1 LSSKKSNI
9 LILSILTLSIAIAAP
24 HTKSLKTP
32 AKCYACD
39 IGLKLI
45 LPRLKKE
52 NLSDS
57 ETVAILQ
64 EGCSIFK
71 IQSKAVCFGAINNMK
86 DQVVSVVKELN
97 LSPKE
102 VCSIIPGLQM
112 CWPELSPW
120 DRKTWR
126 VRIPDKNLRFE
137 PRVKFEPEIEK
148 KGKLSLEGKMKSAKM
163 ETGSMKILHLS
174 DIHIDPDYTPGAS
187 ANCKEPLC
195 CRGKSSKHTSF
206 WDRRKNKKANY
217 WYTHDV
223 PACDIPE
230 HFIHAAFKHISK
242 THKDLDLI
250 YWTGDLPPHNVW
262 EQELMDEHKR
272 LIKLIADMLK
282 QWFPNTPVH
291 YTIGNHESHPVNS
304 FPIHGKSAPLYTAM
318 ADAFQPL
325 ANLQP
330 EELDMFRSKGFYS
343 TLVKPGFRVVSLNTN
358 LCNNQNFW
366 LLTDSEDPDNS
377 LNFLVSVLKQA
388 EIDDEKVHV
397 IGHIAPGITPDCVRQ
412 WSLNYNNII
421 RRFAPET
428 VTGSFFGH
436 MHVDMFEIITSD
448 DTQKHPIAVNHLS
461 PSLTTYDGG
470 HPAYRV
476 FKTDENHGIQDFW
489 TYISYG
495 TDEELN
501 DPTVEPKW
509 KLEYQA
515 SEFYNG
521 TPDAERLQN
530 HLKKSF
536 LDETTFS
543 EFTEIHWKSLLDNYS
558 YEFDKERNGTRC
570 YDDIRCKREFLC
582 PYTSQKSYS
591 ECRLFD

>member
-1 LSSKKSNI
+1 MYTSIEIEPDNYTNKLLSKLKPNDPQHTSKTSKSTSNDSITMKTTTTSKPQKIKWLSSKKSNI

-195 CRGKSSKHTSF
+195 CR
-206 WDRRKNKKANY
+206 KK
-217 WYTHDV
+217 V
-223 PACDIPE
+223 
-230 HFIHAAFKHISK
+230 
-242 THKDLDLI
+242 
-250 YWTGDLPPHNVW
+250 
-262 EQELMDEHKR
+262 
-272 LIKLIADMLK
+272 
-282 QWFPNTPVH
+282 
-291 YTIGNHESHPVNS
+291 
-304 FPIHGKSAPLYTAM
+304 
-318 ADAFQPL
+318 
-325 ANLQP
+325 
-330 EELDMFRSKGFYS
+330 
-343 TLVKPGFRVVSLNTN
+343 VKAH
-358 LCNNQNFW
+358 Q
-366 LLTDSEDPDNS
+366 
-377 LNFLVSVLKQA
+377 FLGQA
-388 EIDDEKVHV
+388 EKQE
-397 IGHIAPGITPDCVRQ
+397 
-412 WSLNYNNII
+412 S
-421 RRFAPET
+421 
-428 VTGSFFGH
+428 
-436 MHVDMFEIITSD
+436 
-448 DTQKHPIAVNHLS
+448 
-461 PSLTTYDGG
+461 
-470 HPAYRV
+470 
-476 FKTDENHGIQDFW
+476 
-489 TYISYG
+489 
-495 TDEELN
+495 
-501 DPTVEPKW
+501 
-509 KLEYQA
+509 
-515 SEFYNG
+515 
-521 TPDAERLQN
+521 
-530 HLKKSF
+530 
-536 LDETTFS
+536 
-543 EFTEIHWKSLLDNYS
+543 
-558 YEFDKERNGTRC
+558 
-570 YDDIRCKREFLC
+570 
-582 PYTSQKSYS
+582 
-591 ECRLFD
+591 